1 MAKNITKY
9 SIFLG
14 SPGDLEGERIEV
26 ENVINELNITYG
38 IRDNIILE
46 LLKWETHSAPGITN
60 TYTQDLISNDI
71 GNDYDIFIGIIWQ
84 KFGTKTNVAN
94 SGTEEE
100 FLNAIKRFENNENIQ
115 ILFYFKNKPPLS
127 LDDINI
133 DELAKIK
140 KFKEVL
146 KENNVFYNSFN
157 NSDELKTKLRMH
169 LPKRIDD
176 LKLNQSRLDSEAI
189 FDNKEIDIVVAENE
203 QIILEED
210 YGLFDYLIEFETLL
224 MTSTNALSNISE
236 STSNIGSEFAKKAD
250 EIDKITKYPNPN
262 KVLIIE
268 LFKRI
273 SRLMDEYS
281 NRVKVENIIFYSNF
295 KDAIDI
301 GLKYINSM
309 ETLGKDQYIENLKST
324 LESTETLQESIPLA
338 INGMSGF
345 HDTIKTLPS
354 LQANLNASKR
364 KLDVQLEELIF
375 NLKGAGNLTN
385 EFVSEIK
392 YKLSRLN

>member
-14 SPGDLEGERIEV
+14 SPGDLEEERIEV
-26 ENVINELNITYG
+26 ENVIKELNITYG
-38 IRDNIILE
+38 NRDNIILE

-60 TYTQDLISNDI
+60 TYTQDLINKDI
-71 GNDYDIFIGIIWQ
+71 GSDYDIFIGIIWQ
-84 KFGTKTNVAN
+84 KFGTKTNAAN

-115 ILFYFKNKPPLS
+115 ILFYFKNKAPLS

-133 DELAKIK
+133 DELIKIK

-157 NSDELKTKLRMH
+157 DTDELKTKLRMH
-169 LPKRIDD
+169 LPKRIDE
-176 LKLNQSRLDSEAI
+176 LKLNQSRLDNEVN
-189 FDNKEIDIVVAENE
+189 FDNKHIDIAVPENE

-210 YGLFDYLIEFETLL
+210 YGLFDYIIEFETLL
-224 MTSTNALSNISE
+224 TNSTNALSNISE
-236 STSNIGSEFAKKAD
+236 STSDIGDEFAKKAE
-250 EIDKITKYPNPN
+250 EIDRITKYPNPN

-281 NRVKVENIIFYSNF
+281 NRVKVENSIFYNNF

-309 ETLGKDQYIENLKST
+309 ESLEKDQYIENLKST
-324 LESTETLQESIPLA
+324 LEATESLHQNIPLA

-345 HDTIKTLPS
+345 HDTVKTLPS

-364 KLDVQLEELIF
+364 KLDLQLEELIF

-385 EFVSEIK
+385 EFISEIK